1 MNPNPATRRRRVRI
15 AAIGAAVMIATLA
28 VATSVVA
35 ATRHTH
41 SAKAARTATVTAIT
55 FRAHEVIKPKLYD
68 IAKPAGPTIGDEM
81 IEKEILYANG
91 KRIGYDLLHFTAAAV
106 TRTGPDVVL
115 QGVLVLKGG
124 TTNLLGETTF
134 QKIRVGVAGGTGT
147 YQGVSGQLTVLRT
160 LKNGDDIDLLRLVH
174 PTNPR

>member
-55 FRAHEVIKPKLYD
+55 FRAHEVIKPKLRLHEH
-68 IAKPAGPTIGDEM
+68 KGS
-81 IEKEILYANG
+81 KENNIVIKFAELANG
-91 KRIGYDLLHFTAAAV
+91 CRGRRNV
-106 TRTGPDVVL
+106 
-115 QGVLVLKGG
+115 
-124 TTNLLGETTF
+124 
-134 QKIRVGVAGGTGT
+134 
-147 YQGVSGQLTVLRT
+147 
-160 LKNGDDIDLLRLVH
+160 
-174 PTNPR
+174 